1 MATQAR
7 GGFGTKLYRD
17 NGSGTFTAIAE
28 IGDINGPEL
37 TQIMEDATNMDSPN
51 GWGEKIAVG
60 LREAGDVSFQMHLLQ
75 DDSTQNALLSDLGA
89 STLSNFRIVL
99 AGGTKRWA
107 FSGYVTKI
115 GQSYP
120 LKGKMMNDVTIA
132 ITGRPVKE
140 AHP

>member
-99 AGGTKRWA
+99 AGGTKRWS